1 MAGLVLNSTAV
12 ILLNFC
18 AKPNIC
24 PSISATSPSCKPS
37 NCLITYS
44 LCFVYF
50 VLKIIQK
57 TCVTRWFFVHLS
69 MKFINGTNRNQLP
82 LFASSIDDAIAQD
95 NEIRLIDLFVD
106 SLKLSDFGFAFDFV
120 ENGRPAYHP
129 SDLLKLFIYGY
140 LNRMRSSRTLE
151 KECSRNIELI
161 WLLKSLVPD
170 HNTIANFRKNNPK
183 AIARVFRA
191 TVKLAA
197 HFELIGGALV
207 AGDSTKLRAQN
218 SKKNNFN
225 PKKIER
231 HIAYIDAKLEQYN
244 SDLAKED
251 GDVLEKQIIE
261 KKIKKNRIQKQKYT
275 EYQNTI
281 DTTGVT
287 QISTSDPD
295 SRQIMT
301 RNNIS
306 EVAYNVQTVVDAL
319 HNIPIDFKVTNEND
333 SKAMGGMLRRSK
345 TILGHNN
352 FTAIYDKGYHTGSE
366 FDYANRLKID
376 VLVAIPSVSAH
387 APDPAFDVE
396 HFIYNKKADT
406 YTCPANETLTT
417 NGNWYAKKNGKS
429 ITQMKH
435 YKTTA
440 CLTCELYKKCTKN
453 AKGRLIERSQYADLI
468 YENKVRIENNYEI
481 YKRRQAIV
489 EHPYGVIKR
498 QWDFYYI
505 MTKKTIKHAS
515 ADVGLIFTA
524 YNLRRIFN
532 LIDQNLLKQYLKI
545 LALYLRALKD
555 VFNAF
560 YNSFFEKLNQISFFK
575 KTNNCSLNHLY
586 LLSN

>member
-1 MAGLVLNSTAV
+1 
-12 ILLNFC
+12 
-18 AKPNIC
+18 
-24 PSISATSPSCKPS
+24 
-37 NCLITYS
+37 
-44 LCFVYF
+44 
-50 VLKIIQK
+50 
-57 TCVTRWFFVHLS
+57 

-106 SLKLSDFGFAFDFV
+106 SLKLPDFGFTFDFV

-151 KECSRNIELI
+151 KECSRNIELM
-161 WLLKSLVPD
+161 WLLKGLVPD
-170 HNTIANFRKNNPK
+170 HNTIANFRKDNPK

-191 TVKLAA
+191 TVKLAM
-197 HFELIGGALV
+197 HFELIGGSLV

-225 PKKIER
+225 PNKIER
-231 HIAYIDAKLEQYN
+231 HIAYIDAKLEEYKAA
-244 SDLAKED
+244 LAKED
-251 GDVLEKQIIE
+251 GDVLEKQIIA
-261 KKIKKNRIQKQKYT
+261 KKIKKHTIQKQKYIG
-275 EYQNTI
+275 YQNTI

-306 EVAYNVQTVVDAL
+306 EVAYTVQTTVDAL
-319 HNIPIDFKVTNEND
+319 HNIPIDFKVNNEND
-333 SKAMGGMLRRSK
+333 SKAMGGMLRRTK

-352 FTAIYDKGYHTGSE
+352 FIAIYDKGYHTGSE
-366 FDYANRLKID
+366 FEYANKLGVD
-376 VLVAIPSVSAH
+376 VLVAIPGVSAH
-387 APDPAFDVE
+387 APDLAFDVE
-396 HFIYNKKADT
+396 YFKYNKENDN
-406 YTCPANETLTT
+406 YTCPANETLIS

-435 YKTTA
+435 YKTSA

-453 AKGRLIERSQYADLI
+453 AKGRLIERSQYADVI
-468 YENKVRIENNYEI
+468 YQNKVRIENNYEI
-481 YKRRQAIV
+481 YRRRQAIV

-515 ADVGLIFTA
+515 ADVGLIFSA

-532 LIDQNLLKQYLKI
+532 LIDQNLLKQYLKV
-545 LALYLRALKD
+545 LAPFFDALTAL
-555 VFNAF
+555 FSAF
-560 YNSFFEKLNQISFFK
+560 YAKFSFENVKVTFLIKNF
-575 KTNNCSLNHLY
+575 NCSLNPIY
-586 LLSN
+586 LLTD

>member
-1 MAGLVLNSTAV
+1 MS
-12 ILLNFC
+12 
-18 AKPNIC
+18 
-24 PSISATSPSCKPS
+24 
-37 NCLITYS
+37 
-44 LCFVYF
+44 
-50 VLKIIQK
+50 
-57 TCVTRWFFVHLS
+57 
-69 MKFINGTNRNQLP
+69 KFINGTNRNQLP
-82 LFASSIDDAIAQD
+82 LFASSIDDAISQE

-106 SLKLSDFGFAFDFV
+106 SLNLADFGFAFDFV

-129 SDLLKLFIYGY
+129 ADLLKLFIYGY

-151 KECSRNIELI
+151 KECSRNIELM
-161 WLLKSLVPD
+161 WLLKGLVPD
-170 HNTIANFRKNNPK
+170 HNTIANFRKDNPK

-191 TVKLAA
+191 TVKIAT
-197 HFELIGGALV
+197 HFELIGGTLV

-225 PKKIER
+225 PSKIER
-231 HIAYIDAKLEQYN
+231 HIAYIDTKLEEYN
-244 SDLAKED
+244 AALAKED
-251 GDVLEKQIIE
+251 GDAIE
-261 KKIKKNRIQKQKYT
+261 KEIIAKKIQKHTTQKQKYI

-306 EVAYNVQTVVDAL
+306 EVAYTVQTVVDAL

-333 SKAMGGMLRRSK
+333 SKAMGGMLRRTK

-366 FDYANRLKID
+366 FDYANNLGID
-376 VLVAIPSVSAH
+376 VLVAIPGVAAH
-387 APDPAFDVE
+387 APDMAFDVE
-396 HFIYNKKADT
+396 YFKYDKTTDS

-417 NGNWYAKKNGKS
+417 NGNWYNKTNGKS
-429 ITQMKH
+429 ITKMKH
-435 YKTTA
+435 YKTNA
-440 CLTCELYKKCTKN
+440 CLSCEFFSQCTKN
-453 AKGRLIERSQYADLI
+453 KKGRLVERSQYADLI
-468 YENKVRIENNYEI
+468 YENKVRIENNYET
-481 YKRRQAIV
+481 YRRRQAIV

-515 ADVGLIFTA
+515 ADVGLIFSA

-532 LIDQNLLKQYLKI
+532 LIDQNLLKQYLKL
-545 LALYLRALKD
+545 LAWFIPAPK
-555 VFNAF
+555 A
-560 YNSFFEKLNQISFFK
+560 FFK
-575 KTNNCSLNHLY
+575 ALCIIIIFKNKMIGFEIEYCFVV
-586 LLSN
+586 